1 MVIEEEN
8 LTFARKITEES
19 VKGKGTFAVSHLQ
32 VHPRD
37 FYLPINQL
45 MAIRVID
52 KAKLHVGPRSN

>member
-8 LTFARKITEES
+8 PIFPRKITEES
-19 VKGKGTFAVSHLQ
+19 VKGEGILAVSRLQ

-52 KAKLHVGPRSN
+52 RAKLHVGPRSK